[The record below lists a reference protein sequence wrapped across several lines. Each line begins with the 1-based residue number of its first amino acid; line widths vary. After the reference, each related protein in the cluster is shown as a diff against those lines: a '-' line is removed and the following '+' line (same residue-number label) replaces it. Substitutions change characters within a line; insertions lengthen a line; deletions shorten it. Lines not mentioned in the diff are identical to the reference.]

1 MLKRCLLSLGMLSA
15 LATASAA
22 VIVQGA
28 SAIGGSAASASEL
41 SSIDCSQSFGGDYL
55 ASVTG
60 STATVT
66 LNTDCNSTPY
76 YLVVYTASGNQVQ
89 AINLDPTGNLLPPG
103 CPTYSTTSTAATINP
118 TDPNSY
124 CSFPSSGDFPEYLV
138 QTVQFTG
145 SSLTVPLPS
154 SCWQLDV
161 VNAPLN
167 IPSELTQVA
176 GGLGNFVWG
185 ENGPTNSACTPPTTS
200 TSAPLTIGYWKNHT
214 SAMAPLLPQAL
225 GNYAVTTTAE
235 GVAVLSD
242 PSAKYAENQLAAQLL
257 AAELNLANNAPTC
270 PALAT
275 AITDANGLLATIG
288 YDGPPSSV
296 IGSSSPYRTQAIN
309 DATTLAEYNQGTL
322 C

>member
-89 AINLDPTGNLLPPG
+89 AVNPLPSD
-103 CPTYSTTSTAATINP
+103 CPSYPTTSTAGMINP

-200 TSAPLTIGYWKNHT
+200 TSSPLTIGYWKNHT
-214 SAMAPLLPQAL
+214 SAMSPLLPQAL
-225 GNYAVTTTAE
+225 GNYMVTTTTQ

-275 AITDANGLLATIG
+275 AITDANGLLTTIG
-288 YDGPPSSV
+288 YNGPPSSV
-296 IGSSSPYRTQAIN
+296 IDSASPYRTQAID
-309 DATTLAEYNQGTL
+309 DATTLVEYNQGTL

>member
-1 MLKRCLLSLGMLSA
+1 LP
-15 LATASAA
+15 
-22 VIVQGA
+22 
-28 SAIGGSAASASEL
+28 
-41 SSIDCSQSFGGDYL
+41 SIDCSQPYGGDYL

-66 LNTDCNSTPY
+66 LNTDCSQIPY
-76 YLVVYTASGNQVQ
+76 YLAVYTASGNQVQ
-89 AINLDPTGNLLPPG
+89 AVSPLPAG
-103 CPTYSTTSTAATINP
+103 CPTSSSTIDP

-124 CSFPSSGDFPEYLV
+124 CSFPSSSDFPEYLV
-138 QTVQFTG
+138 RTVQFTG
-145 SSLTVPLPS
+145 SSLSVPLPS

-161 VNAPLN
+161 VNAPG
-167 IPSELTQVA
+167 ITPSVLTNVV
-176 GGLGNFVWG
+176 GGLDNFVWG
-185 ENGPTNSACTPPTTS
+185 ENGPVGNCTPPTTA
-200 TSAPLTIGYWKNHT
+200 TSSPLTIGYWKNHT

-225 GNYAVTTTAE
+225 GNYTVTTTSE

-242 PSAKYAENQLAAQLL
+242 PSAKYAEDQLAAQLL
-257 AAELNLANNAPTC
+257 AAELNLGNNAPTC

-288 YDGPPSSV
+288 YNGPPSSV

-309 DATTLAEYNQGTL
+309 DATALVDYNQGTL

>member
-22 VIVQGA
+22 VMVQGA
-28 SAIGGSAASASEL
+28 SAIGGSAASASGL
-41 SSIDCSQSFGGDYL
+41 SSVDCIPSQNDGGDYL

-66 LNTDCNSTPY
+66 LNSDCSQTPY

-89 AINLDPTGNLLPPG
+89 AVYPLPSD
-103 CPTYSTTSTAATINP
+103 CPSYPATSTAGTINP

-176 GGLGNFVWG
+176 GGLSNFIWG
-185 ENGPTNSACTPPTTS
+185 ENGPTTSACTPPTTG
-200 TSAPLTIGYWKNHT
+200 TSSPLTIGYWKNHT

-225 GNYAVTTTAE
+225 GNYTVTTTAE

-242 PSAKYAENQLAAQLL
+242 PSAKYAEDQLAAQLL
-257 AAELNLANNAPTC
+257 AAELNLGNNAPTC
-270 PALAT
+270 PALAS
-275 AITDANGLLATIG
+275 AITDANGLLTTIG
-288 YDGPPSSV
+288 YNGPPSSV

-309 DATTLAEYNQGTL
+309 DATALADYNQGTL